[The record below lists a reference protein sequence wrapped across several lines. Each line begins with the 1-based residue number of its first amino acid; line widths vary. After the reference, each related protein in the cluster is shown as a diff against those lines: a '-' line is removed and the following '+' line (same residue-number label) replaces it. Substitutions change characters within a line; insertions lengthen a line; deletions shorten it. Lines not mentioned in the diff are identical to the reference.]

1 MTPVMNKPQVM
12 MAGSSVMAM
21 PVVQA
26 SLTLN
31 MTKPLVPTA
40 VVVPVITNP

>member
-1 MTPVMNKPQVM
+1 MTPVMNKPQVIA
-12 MAGSSVMAM
+12 AGASVMAM
-21 PVVQA
+21 PVVQTPM
-26 SLTLN
+26 TLN

>member
-1 MTPVMNKPQVM
+1 MTPVMNNPQVM
-12 MAGSSVMAM
+12 TAGSSVMPI
-21 PVVQA
+21 PVLQTPV
-26 SLTLN
+26 TLN

>member
-1 MTPVMNKPQVM
+1 MTPVINNPQVM
-12 MAGSSVMAM
+12 AAGSSVMAM
-21 PVVQA
+21 PVLKTPV
-26 SLTLN
+26 TLN